1 MKILQIYE
9 LSPHDNVGTGG
20 IEVAIMETSR
30 EFVALGH
37 EVTILTGARDI
48 PQEQIID
55 GVQIISID
63 FCSLMKYTWNGANLS
78 LARQAL
84 FPLVVLFNRPDTYDI
99 YHGHIYS
106 SGLIANYL
114 ARRAGGVAVNTIHGS
129 YYPIWSKL
137 ANPFAARFYR
147 TGERILA
154 PALAKLSDIQFHT
167 GDYFAQQVL
176 AWGASKQK
184 VKTIHNGADIVRF
197 SPSLSQIADSHLITS
212 SHGAI
217 DSSIPVILTARRL
230 VKKNGIE
237 YLIKAMQ
244 LVLKEKQ
251 CQLMIIGEGAE
262 HAALEQL
269 THDLDLQDNVHFLG
283 LIPHEQLPPYLAL
296 ADIAVIPS
304 LMEASSIFML
314 EAMAMEKPVIA
325 TNAGGLPEVLPQ
337 STGILV
343 EPMDEMGLAD
353 AILEL
358 LQCEEK
364 RLQLGKKAREHVE
377 VNYSWKAVA
386 KQMEAEYMRLL
397 ARKKK
402 TLENQGRNYPS
413 LISKFA
419 ANIVFNLKWE

>member
-9 LSPHDNVGTGG
+9 LPPHDNAGTGG

-30 EFVALGH
+30 ELVALGH
-37 EVTILTGARDI
+37 EVTILTGAKSI
-48 PQEQIID
+48 PQEQIVD
-55 GVQIISID
+55 GVRIVSVD
-63 FCSLMKYTWNGANLS
+63 FCRLMKKTWDGANLS

-84 FPLVVLFNRPDTYDI
+84 FPLAVLFNHPDTYDI

-114 ARRAGGVAVNTIHGS
+114 ARRAGSVAVNTIHGS
-129 YYPIWSKL
+129 YYPIWDKL
-137 ANPFAARFYR
+137 ANPFAAKFYR

-154 PALAKLSDIQFHT
+154 PALANMSDIQLHT

-176 AWGASKQK
+176 AWGASRKK
-184 VKTIHNGADIVRF
+184 VKTIHNGADISRF
-197 SPSLSQIADSHLITS
+197 NPSHTQNVNSTQATAQHI
-212 SHGAI
+212 GI

-244 LVLKEKQ
+244 LVLRKKQ
-251 CQLMIIGEGAE
+251 CQLIIIGEGE
-262 HAALEQL
+262 ERAALKQL
-269 THDLDLQDNVHFLG
+269 THELDLQDHVHFLG
-283 LIPHEQLPPYLAL
+283 LIPHEKLPPYLTL

-325 TNAGGLPEVLPQ
+325 TKAGGLPEVLTP
-337 STGILV
+337 SVGILV
-343 EPMDEMGLAD
+343 ESMDEIGLAD

-358 LQCEEK
+358 LQNEDK
-364 RLQLGKKAREHVE
+364 RLQLGRQARKHIQA
-377 VNYSWKAVA
+377 NYSWKAVA
-386 KQMEAEYMRLL
+386 LQMEAEYMRLL
-397 ARKKK
+397 AKKK
-402 TLENQGRNYPS
+402 ENT
-413 LISKFA
+413 
-419 ANIVFNLKWE
+419 